1 MQLCPAVLVCCAYKN
16 MDAHSRDRKMSQ
28 AIALGA
34 RVPQAELYDMLCLG
48 AEEKTVDRSEF
59 STCFKVLEDTIQKKE
74 QYLDELL
81 ALTKEQEQVLLQE
94 KFSMDAFE
102 SLMDRKDPYIKKISE
117 FDAGFESV
125 YERMRPEMEG
135 YKKEF
140 EPRIRALQGKIK
152 TVLEKGAALCTS
164 EEQNKTRLEFCLRD
178 KKQEIKNFNKS
189 SRTVSSY
196 YKNMSGAL
204 SDKSFFMDKK
214 K

>member
-1 MQLCPAVLVCCAYKN
+1 MDKN
-16 MDAHSRDRKMSQ
+16 
-28 AIALGA
+28 
-34 RVPQAELYDMLCLG
+34 
-48 AEEKTVDRSEF
+48 EF

-81 ALTKEQEQVLLQE
+81 ALTREQERGLLME
-94 KFSMDAFE
+94 KFSMDEFE
-102 SLMDRKDPYIKKISE
+102 KLMDKKDPYITKISE
-117 FDAGFESV
+117 FDAGFEAV
-125 YERMRPEMEG
+125 FAKMKPEMET
-135 YKKEF
+135 YKKEY

-152 TVLEKGAALCTS
+152 TVLEKGAALCTL

-204 SDKSFFMDKK
+204 SDQSFFMDKK